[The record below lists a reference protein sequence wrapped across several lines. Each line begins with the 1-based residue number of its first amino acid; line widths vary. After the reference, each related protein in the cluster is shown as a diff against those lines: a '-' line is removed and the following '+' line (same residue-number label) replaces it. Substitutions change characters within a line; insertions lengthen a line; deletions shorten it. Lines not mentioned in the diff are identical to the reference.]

1 MVFSERNIL
10 WAIEKLPEDEEIKKR
25 LGVMLVQR
33 SLVALSN
40 VSKKKSKGMLR
51 KELYEI
57 VLDEDLNY
65 VISEISGTSYLKSY
79 VWLMSN
85 HMYFIVYW
93 RYLLKFYGRKIFS

>member
-1 MVFSERNIL
+1 ML
-10 WAIEKLPEDEEIKKR
+10 EKLAGDEEIKRR
-25 LGVMLVQR
+25 LGEMLVQR
-33 SLVALSN
+33 SLIALNN
-40 VSKKKSKGMLR
+40 VSKKKSKDMLR

-65 VISEISGTSYLKSY
+65 VISKMSGTSYLKSY

-85 HMYFIVYW
+85 RMYFIVYW